1 MSADSFSILKIV
13 GIILTNPDTF
23 TETFFIITWD
33 SAGKMKTGTLGLQLN
48 WHKKIR
54 FRSLWSSNPGFRYY
68 LAMNE
73 GADTFKV

>member
-33 SAGKMKTGTLGLQLN
+33 STGKMKTGTLGLQLN
-48 WHKKIR
+48 WHKIKR
-54 FRSLWSSNPGFRYY
+54 FVFEAYGHLTPASGITSP
-68 LAMNE
+68 
-73 GADTFKV
+73 

>member
-33 SAGKMKTGTLGLQLN
+33 SAGEMKTGTLGLQLN
-48 WHKKIR
+48 WHKKDSFSKLVVI
-54 FRSLWSSNPGFRYY
+54 
-68 LAMNE
+68 
-73 GADTFKV
+73 